1 MRGRLVSVAVAA
13 IGIGACSTEIEAAPT
28 TRAEF
33 QSRLDAIEA
42 ECDLAGKIE
51 LHALSATDWTASFK
65 GRWNPYGLMGGPP
78 RPAAPYWTC
87 FQNRVQAIPGRKFHT
102 GTMTPQDHREN

>member
-28 TRAEF
+28 TQGEF

-51 LHALSATDWTASFK
+51 LRALSVTDWTASFK
-65 GRWNPYGLMGGPP
+65 GRWNPYGLMGGPASP
-78 RPAAPYWTC
+78 GAPYWAC
-87 FQNRVQAIPGRKFHT
+87 FNKRVQAIPGQKFHP
-102 GTMTPQDHREN
+102 GTVMPQDHREN